1 MIVGTAGHIDHGKT
15 SLVKA
20 LTGIDTDRLKEEKER
35 GITVDLGFAYLSN
48 GSDQS
53 IGFVDVPGHERLV
66 RNMLAGATA
75 IDYVLLAIAADDGPM
90 PQTREHLAILDLLGL
105 TQGVV
110 ALTKCDL
117 VEPSRVDTAKD
128 EIAAM
133 LRGTG
138 LADAPIFQVSS
149 ATGDGLTE
157 LKAHLESA
165 QAAVVKSPSS
175 LIANFRLSIDRSFS
189 LAGAGTVV
197 TGGCF
202 SGEVRVG
209 DHLLLSP
216 SGKKVRVRGIHAQNQ
231 KAETGHAGQRLAIN
245 LAGVE
250 RLDVN
255 RGDWLLTE
263 SLHMPTSRLDAHL
276 RLLASESI
284 GLAQW
289 TAVHLHIGAE
299 DVLARVLVLEGG
311 ALQPGAEGFIQLELD
326 RPIAALQGDRFVLRD
341 ASSQRTVGGGTV
353 IDAFAAPARR
363 KKPQRVALL
372 RALDNTDPAQALA
385 AVLAL
390 HMPGGV
396 DLNKFF
402 IQRNLQAGV
411 SADILAVTP
420 HQTLAMAGALF
431 AFAPEQ
437 LESFT
442 SSALETLKR
451 FHVKSPDSPGLV
463 RDQMH
468 RQVKERPFAP
478 LFDALLEFLI
488 QGKEIKRI
496 GPHYSLVSHVV
507 ELQGIEKQIW
517 ERIKPWL
524 DEGGI
529 HPPKLSDL
537 MSRDRTLRKEQVD
550 RTLQRLARM
559 AKGHLVGQEYFIQS
573 RYFLELAQRAHE
585 LAMADPQ
592 RRLNVKD
599 LREAVGTSRHLS
611 MPLVEYFDQIGLT
624 QRDAVGRHFKRDP
637 RKMLGEQ

>member
-20 LTGIDTDRLKEEKER
+20 LTGVDTDRLKEEKER
-35 GITVDLGFAYLSN
+35 GITVDLGFAYLPS
-48 GSDQS
+48 GSRQS

-90 PQTREHLAILDLLGL
+90 PQTLEHLAILDLLGL

-117 VEPSRVDTAKD
+117 VEPGRVAAARH

-138 LADAPIFQVSS
+138 LAQAPIFQVSS
-149 ATGDGLTE
+149 VTGDGLTK

-165 QAAVVKSPSS
+165 QAATVKSSAS
-175 LIANFRLSIDRSFS
+175 LNSNFRLSIDRSFS

-209 DHLLLSP
+209 DQLTLSP
-216 SGKKVRVRGIHAQNQ
+216 SGKEVRVRGIHAQNQ
-231 KAETGHAGQRLAIN
+231 KTETGHAGQRLAIN

-250 RLDVN
+250 RSDVN
-255 RGDWLLTE
+255 RGDWLLTP
-263 SLHMPTSRLDAHL
+263 SLHMPTTRLDGRL

-284 GLAQW
+284 ALAQW
-289 TAVHLHIGAE
+289 TAVHLHLGAE

-311 ALQPGAEGFIQLELD
+311 ALQPGAEGLIQLELD

-341 ASSQRTVGGGTV
+341 ASGQRTVGGGTI
-353 IDAFAAPARR
+353 IDALATPARR

-372 RALDNTDPAQALA
+372 RAVENPDPALALVA
-385 AVLAL
+385 ALAL
-390 HMPGGV
+390 HLPGGV
-396 DLNKFF
+396 DLEKFF
-402 IQRNLQAGV
+402 LQRNLQTGM
-411 SADILAVTP
+411 SADILAAIP
-420 HQTLAMAGALF
+420 HQTLAMAGELF

-437 LESFT
+437 LQSFT
-442 SSALETLKR
+442 AATLDTLKR
-451 FHVKSPDSPGLV
+451 FHAKSPDSPGLA
-463 RDQMH
+463 RDAMH

-478 LFDALLEFLI
+478 LFDALLEMLI
-488 QGKEIKRI
+488 QKRDIKRS
-496 GPHYSLVSHVV
+496 GPHYSLANHVV
-507 ELQGIEKQIW
+507 ELQGVEKQIW

-537 MSRDRTLRKEQVD
+537 MLRDRTLRKEQVD

-573 RYFLELAQRAHE
+573 RYFLELAQKAHE
-585 LAMADPQ
+585 LALADPH

-624 QRDAVGRHFKRDP
+624 QRDEVGRHFKRDP
-637 RKMLGEQ
+637 RKMLGG

>member
-20 LTGIDTDRLKEEKER
+20 LTGVDTDRLKEEKER
-35 GITVDLGFAYLSN
+35 GITVDLGFAYLSS
-48 GSDQS
+48 GSNQT

-90 PQTREHLAILDLLGL
+90 PQTLEHLAILDLLGL

-117 VEPSRVDTAKD
+117 VEPSRVDAARD

-138 LADAPIFQVSS
+138 LAQAPIFQVSS

-165 QAAVVKSPSS
+165 QAAAVKSPTS
-175 LIANFRLSIDRSFS
+175 LNANFRLSIDRSFS

-209 DHLLLSP
+209 DHLMLSP

-250 RLDVN
+250 RSDVN

-263 SLHMPTSRLDAHL
+263 FLHMPTSRLDGRL

-311 ALQPGAEGFIQLELD
+311 ALQPGAEGLIQLELD
-326 RPIAALQGDRFVLRD
+326 RPIAALHGDRFVVRD
-341 ASSQRTVGGGTV
+341 ASSQRTIGGGTI
-353 IDAFAAPARR
+353 IDALATPARR

-390 HMPGGV
+390 HLPGGV
-396 DLNKFF
+396 DLDKFF
-402 IQRNLQAGV
+402 TQRNLQTGI
-411 SADILAVTP
+411 SADILAVIP
-420 HQTLAMAGALF
+420 HQTLTMAGALF

-437 LESFT
+437 IQIF
-442 SSALETLKR
+442 SSSTLETLKR
-451 FHVKSPDSPGLV
+451 FHARSPDSPGLV
-463 RDQMH
+463 RDHLH

-478 LFDALLEFLI
+478 LYDALLELLI
-488 QGKEIKRI
+488 QRREIKRS
-496 GPHYSLVSHVV
+496 GPHYSLVNHVV

-537 MSRDRTLRKEQVD
+537 MMRDRNLRKEQVD

-573 RYFLELAQRAHE
+573 RYFLELAQRAHA
-585 LAMADPQ
+585 LAMADPHH
-592 RRLNVKD
+592 RLNVKD

-624 QRDAVGRHFKRDP
+624 QRDEVGRHFKRDP
-637 RKMLGEQ
+637 RKMLGGQ

>member
-20 LTGIDTDRLKEEKER
+20 LTGVDTDRLKEEKER
-35 GITVDLGFAYLSN
+35 GITVDLGFVYLPS
-48 GSDQS
+48 GSRQS
-53 IGFVDVPGHERLV
+53 IGFVDLPGHERLV

-90 PQTREHLAILDLLGL
+90 PQTLEHLAILDLLGL

-117 VEPSRVDTAKD
+117 VEPGRVDAACN
-128 EIAAM
+128 EIAAL
-133 LRGTG
+133 LRGTS
-138 LADAPIFQVSS
+138 LAQAPIFRVSS
-149 ATGDGLTE
+149 ATGDGLPE
-157 LKAHLESA
+157 LKTHLESA
-165 QAAVVKSPSS
+165 QAAAVKSPAS
-175 LIANFRLSIDRSFS
+175 LNANFRLSIDRSFS

-202 SGEVRVG
+202 SGKVRVG
-209 DHLLLSP
+209 DHLTLSP
-216 SGKKVRVRGIHAQNQ
+216 SGKEVRVRGIHAQNQ

-250 RLDVN
+250 RADVN
-255 RGDWLLTE
+255 RGDWLVTP
-263 SLHMPTSRLDAHL
+263 SLNLPTSRLDGRL

-284 GLAQW
+284 GIAQW
-289 TAVHLHIGAE
+289 TAVHLHVGAE

-311 ALQPGAEGFIQLELD
+311 TLQPGTEGLIQLELD
-326 RPIAALQGDRFVLRD
+326 RPIAALHGDRFVLRD
-341 ASSQRTVGGGTV
+341 ASSQRTVGGGSI
-353 IDAFAAPARR
+353 IDALATQARR

-372 RALDNTDPAQALA
+372 RALDKTDPSLALA
-385 AVLAL
+385 ATLAL
-390 HMPGGV
+390 NMPGGV
-396 DLNKFF
+396 DLDKFF
-402 IQRNLQAGV
+402 IQRNLQAGM
-411 SADILAVTP
+411 AANILAAIP
-420 HQTLAMAGALF
+420 HQTLATAGAQF

-437 LESFT
+437 LQSFT
-442 SSALETLKR
+442 NSALETLKR
-451 FHVKSPDSPGLV
+451 FHTKSPDSPGLT

-478 LFDALLEFLI
+478 LFDALLELLI
-488 QGKEIKRI
+488 QRREVKRT
-496 GPHYSLVSHVV
+496 GPHYSLANHVV

-537 MSRDRTLRKEQVD
+537 MPRDRSLRKDQVD
-550 RTLQRLARM
+550 RTLQRLGRM
-559 AKGHLVGQEYFIQS
+559 GKGHLVGQEYFIQS
-573 RYFLELAQRAHE
+573 QYFLELALRAHE
-585 LAMADPQ
+585 LAMADPH

-624 QRDAVGRHFKRDP
+624 QRDDVGRHFKRDP
-637 RKMLGEQ
+637 RKMLGG

>member
-20 LTGIDTDRLKEEKER
+20 LTGVDTDRLKEEKER
-35 GITVDLGFAYLSN
+35 GITVDLGFAYLSS
-48 GSDQS
+48 GSNQT

-75 IDYVLLAIAADDGPM
+75 IDCVLLAIAADDGPM
-90 PQTREHLAILDLLGL
+90 PQTQEHLAILDLLGL

-117 VEPSRVDTAKD
+117 VEPSRIDAARG

-138 LADAPIFQVSS
+138 LASAPIFEVSS
-149 ATGDGLTE
+149 ATGAGLPE
-157 LKAHLESA
+157 LKMHLESA
-165 QAAVVKSPSS
+165 QAVVVKSPVS
-175 LIANFRLSIDRSFS
+175 LNANFRLSIDRSFS

-209 DHLLLSP
+209 DNLMLSP
-216 SGKKVRVRGIHAQNQ
+216 SGKVVRVRAIHAQNQ

-250 RLDVN
+250 RSDVN
-255 RGDWLLTE
+255 RGDWLLKP
-263 SLHMPTSRLDAHL
+263 SLHRPTSRLDGRL
-276 RLLASESI
+276 RLLASEPI
-284 GLAQW
+284 ALAQW

-299 DVLARVLVLEGG
+299 DVMARVLVLEGG
-311 ALQPGAEGFIQLELD
+311 LLQPGAVGLIQLELN
-326 RPIAALQGDRFVLRD
+326 RPIAALHGDRFVLRD
-341 ASSQRTVGGGTV
+341 ASSQRTIGGGTI
-353 IDAFAAPARR
+353 IDAIATPARR

-372 RALDNTDPAQALA
+372 QALDHTDPAQAFA

-396 DLNKFF
+396 DLDKFF
-402 IQRNLQAGV
+402 FQRNLQTGI
-411 SADILAVTP
+411 SADLLASIP
-420 HQTLAMAGALF
+420 HQTLATAGALF

-437 LESFT
+437 IQIF
-442 SSALETLKR
+442 SSSTLETLKR
-451 FHVKSPDSPGLV
+451 FHARLPDSPGVV
-463 RDQMH
+463 RDHLH

-478 LFDALLEFLI
+478 LYDALLELLI
-488 QGKEIKRI
+488 QRREIKRS
-496 GPHYSLVSHVV
+496 GPHYSLVNHVV

-537 MSRDRTLRKEQVD
+537 MMRDRNLRKEQVD

-573 RYFLELAQRAHE
+573 RYFLELAQRSHD
-585 LAMADPQ
+585 LALADPN

-599 LREAVGTSRHLS
+599 LREAVGVSRHLS

-624 QRDAVGRHFKRDP
+624 QRDDVGRHFKRDP
-637 RKMLGEQ
+637 RKMLGGQ

>member
-20 LTGIDTDRLKEEKER
+20 LTGVDTDRLKEEKER
-35 GITVDLGFAYLSN
+35 GITVDLGFAYLSS
-48 GSDQS
+48 GSNQS

-105 TQGVV
+105 TRGVV

-117 VEPSRVDTAKD
+117 VEPSRVDAARH
-128 EIAAM
+128 EIAEM
-133 LRGTG
+133 LRGTC
-138 LADAPIFQVSS
+138 LAQAPIFQVSS
-149 ATGDGLTE
+149 ATGDGLPE
-157 LKAHLESA
+157 LKTHLESA
-165 QAAVVKSPSS
+165 QAAVKSPAS
-175 LIANFRLSIDRSFS
+175 LNANFRLSIDRSFS

-209 DHLLLSP
+209 NQLTLSP

-245 LAGVE
+245 LAGIE

-263 SLHMPTSRLDAHL
+263 SLHMPTSRLDGRL

-299 DVLARVLVLEGG
+299 DVLARVSVLEGG
-311 ALQPGAEGFIQLELD
+311 ALQPGAVGLIQLELD
-326 RPIAALQGDRFVLRD
+326 RPIAALHGDRFVLRD
-341 ASSQRTVGGGTV
+341 ASSQRTVGGGTI
-353 IDAFAAPARR
+353 IDALAMPARR

-385 AVLAL
+385 ATLAL
-390 HMPGGV
+390 HMTGGV
-396 DLNKFF
+396 DLDKFF
-402 IQRNLQAGV
+402 TQRNLQAGI
-411 SADILAVTP
+411 STDILAVIP

-437 LESFT
+437 LQSFT
-442 SSALETLKR
+442 SSVLETLNQ
-451 FHVKSPDSPGLV
+451 FHAKSPDSPGLI
-463 RDQMH
+463 RDRMH

-478 LFDALLEFLI
+478 LFDALLEMLI
-488 QGKEIKRI
+488 QKREIKRS
-496 GPHYSLVSHVV
+496 GPHYSLANHVV
-507 ELQGIEKQIW
+507 ELQGVEKQIW

-537 MSRDRTLRKEQVD
+537 LSRDRNLRKDQVD

-573 RYFLELAQRAHE
+573 RYFLELAERAHE
-585 LAMADPQ
+585 LAMADPH

-624 QRDAVGRHFKRDP
+624 QRDTVGRHFKRDP
-637 RKMLGEQ
+637 HKMLGGQ

>member
-20 LTGIDTDRLKEEKER
+20 LTGVDTDRLKEEKER
-35 GITVDLGFAYLSN
+35 GITVDLGFAYLASGSN
-48 GSDQS
+48 QT

-117 VEPSRVDTAKD
+117 VEPSRVDAARD

-133 LRGTG
+133 LRGTC
-138 LADAPIFQVSS
+138 LAQAPIFQVSS
-149 ATGDGLTE
+149 ATGDGLPE
-157 LKAHLESA
+157 LKTHLESA
-165 QAAVVKSPSS
+165 QAAAVKRPIS
-175 LIANFRLSIDRSFS
+175 LNASFRLSIDRSFS

-209 DHLLLSP
+209 DHLTLSP
-216 SGKKVRVRGIHAQNQ
+216 SGKEVRVRGIHAQNQ

-250 RLDVN
+250 RSEVN
-255 RGDWLLTE
+255 RGDWLLTA
-263 SLHMPTSRLDAHL
+263 SLHMPTSRLDGRL
-276 RLLASESI
+276 RLLASESME
-284 GLAQW
+284 LAQW
-289 TAVHLHIGAE
+289 TPVHVHIGAE

-311 ALQPGAEGFIQLELD
+311 ALKPGAACLIQLELD
-326 RPIAALQGDRFVLRD
+326 RPIAALHGDRFVLRD
-341 ASSQRTVGGGTV
+341 ASSQRTIGGGTI
-353 IDAFAAPARR
+353 IDALATPARR

-372 RALDNTDPAQALA
+372 RALDNADPAQALA
-385 AVLAL
+385 AALAL
-390 HMPGGV
+390 HLPGGV
-396 DLNKFF
+396 NLGKFF
-402 IQRNLQAGV
+402 TQRNLQA
-411 SADILAVTP
+411 SMAADILASIP
-420 HQTLAMAGALF
+420 HQTLAMAGSLF

-437 LESFT
+437 LQSFT
-442 SSALETLKR
+442 TSALETLKR
-451 FHVKSPDSPGLV
+451 FHAKSPDSPGLV

-488 QGKEIKRI
+488 QGREIKRS
-496 GPHYSLVSHVV
+496 GPHYSLVTHVV

-537 MSRDRTLRKEQVD
+537 MSRDRTLRKDQVD

-585 LAMADPQ
+585 LALADPN

-599 LREAVGTSRHLS
+599 LREAVGVSRHLS

-624 QRDAVGRHFKRDP
+624 QRDDVGRHFKRDP
-637 RKMLGEQ
+637 RKMLGGQ

>member
-20 LTGIDTDRLKEEKER
+20 LTGVDTDRLKEEKER

-48 GSDQS
+48 GTDQT

-105 TQGVV
+105 TRGVV

-117 VEPSRVDTAKD
+117 VEPSRVDDARA
-128 EIAAM
+128 EIEAM
-133 LRGTG
+133 LQGTC
-138 LADAPIFQVSS
+138 LAQAPIFQVSS
-149 ATGDGLTE
+149 ATGDGLPE
-157 LKAHLESA
+157 LKAHLESV
-165 QAAVVKSPSS
+165 QAAVVNSPAN
-175 LIANFRLSIDRSFS
+175 LNANFRLSIDRSFS

-209 DHLLLSP
+209 DHLTLSP
-216 SGKKVRVRGIHAQNQ
+216 SGKTARVRGIHAQNQ
-231 KAETGHAGQRLAIN
+231 KTETGHAGQRLAIN

-250 RLDVN
+250 RADVN
-255 RGDWLLTE
+255 RGDWLLTT
-263 SLHMPTSRLDAHL
+263 SLHMPTSRLDGRM
-276 RLLASESI
+276 RLLASEST

-289 TAVHLHIGAE
+289 SAVHLHIGAE
-299 DVLARVLVLEGG
+299 DVLARVLILEGG
-311 ALQPGAEGFIQLELD
+311 TLQPGGEGLIQLELD
-326 RPIAALQGDRFVLRD
+326 RPIAALHGDRFVLRD
-341 ASSQRTVGGGTV
+341 ASGQRTVGGGTI
-353 IDAFAAPARR
+353 IDALATPARR
-363 KKPQRVALL
+363 KKPQRASLL

-390 HMPGGV
+390 QMPGGV
-396 DLNKFF
+396 GLDKFF
-402 IQRNLQAGV
+402 IQRNLQTGK
-411 SADILAVTP
+411 SAEILASIP
-420 HQTLAMAGALF
+420 HQTLAIAGALF

-437 LESFT
+437 IQVFT
-442 SSALETLKR
+442 SSTLETLKR
-451 FHVKSPDSPGLV
+451 YHGRAPDSPGLV
-463 RDQMH
+463 RDHLH

-478 LFDALLEFLI
+478 LYDALLELLI
-488 QGKEIKRI
+488 QRRDIKRG

-537 MSRDRTLRKEQVD
+537 MPRDRTLRKDQVD

-573 RYFLELAQRAHE
+573 KHFLELAVRAHE
-585 LAMADPQ
+585 LAMSDPH
-592 RRLNVKD
+592 RRLNMKD

-637 RKMLGEQ
+637 RKMLGGQ

>member
-20 LTGIDTDRLKEEKER
+20 LTGVDTDRLKEEKER

-48 GSDQS
+48 NGHQS

-110 ALTKCDL
+110 VLTKCDL
-117 VEPSRVDTAKD
+117 VEHSRVDAARN
-128 EIAAM
+128 EIADM
-133 LRGTG
+133 LRDTC
-138 LADAPIFQVSS
+138 LAQAPIFQVSS
-149 ATGDGLTE
+149 VTGDGLPE
-157 LKAHLESA
+157 LKVHLEAA
-165 QAAVVKSPSS
+165 QAAVVKSPTS
-175 LIANFRLSIDRSFS
+175 LNANFRLSIDRSFS

-209 DHLLLSP
+209 DHLTLSP
-216 SGKKVRVRGIHAQNQ
+216 SGKTARVRGIHAQNQ

-250 RLDVN
+250 RADVN
-255 RGDWLLTE
+255 RGDWLLTA
-263 SLHMPTSRLDAHL
+263 SLHLPTSRLDGRM
-276 RLLASESI
+276 RLLASEAT

-311 ALQPGAEGFIQLELD
+311 AVQPGALGLIQLELD
-326 RPIAALQGDRFVLRD
+326 RPIAALHGDRFVLRD
-341 ASSQRTVGGGTV
+341 ASGQRTIGGGTI
-353 IDAFAAPARR
+353 IDALATPARR

-396 DLNKFF
+396 DLDKFF
-402 IQRNLQAGV
+402 KQRNLHAGI
-411 SADILAVTP
+411 SADVLTSVP
-420 HQTLAMAGALF
+420 HQTLAMAGGLF

-437 LESFT
+437 IQVFT
-442 SSALETLKR
+442 SSTLETLKR
-451 FHVKSPDSPGLV
+451 YHARSPDSPGLV
-463 RDQMH
+463 RDHLH
-468 RQVKERPFAP
+468 RQVKARPFAP
-478 LFDALLEFLI
+478 LYDAFLELLI
-488 QGKEIKRI
+488 QRREIKRS
-496 GPHYSLVSHVV
+496 GPHYSLANHVV
-507 ELQGIEKQIW
+507 ELQGVEKQIW

-524 DEGGI
+524 DEDGI

-537 MSRDRTLRKEQVD
+537 LPRDRALRKDQVD

-573 RYFLELAQRAHE
+573 RHFLELALKAHE
-585 LAMADPQ
+585 LAMADPH

-624 QRDAVGRHFKRDP
+624 QRDEVGRHFKRDP
-637 RKMLGEQ
+637 RKMLGGQ

>member
-20 LTGIDTDRLKEEKER
+20 LTGVDTDRLKEEKER
-35 GITVDLGFAYLSN
+35 GITVDLGFAYLP
-48 GSDQS
+48 GGGDKA

-75 IDYVLLAIAADDGPM
+75 IDYVLLTIAADDGPM

-117 VEPSRVDTAKD
+117 VEPGRVDAAKA
-128 EIAAM
+128 EIASM

-149 ATGDGLTE
+149 VTGDGLPE
-157 LKAHLESA
+157 LKTHLESA
-165 QAAVVKSPSS
+165 QAAVVKNPASTN
-175 LIANFRLSIDRSFS
+175 ANFRLSIDRSFS

-197 TGGCF
+197 TGSCY
-202 SGEVRVG
+202 SGEARVG
-209 DHLLLSP
+209 DQLTLSP
-216 SGKKVRVRGIHAQNQ
+216 SGKQVRVRGVHAQNQ
-231 KAETGHAGQRLAIN
+231 KAESGHAGQRLAVN

-250 RLDVN
+250 RLEVN
-255 RGDWLLTE
+255 RGDWLVTS
-263 SLHMPTSRLDAHL
+263 SLHLPTSRVDARL
-276 RLLASESI
+276 RLLGSEAI
-284 GLAQW
+284 ALEQW
-289 TAVHLHIGAE
+289 TAVHLHIGAA
-299 DVLARVLVLEGG
+299 DVMARVLVLEGG
-311 ALQPGAEGFIQLELD
+311 ALKPGAIGLIQLELD
-326 RPIAALQGDRFVLRD
+326 RPIAALYGDRFVLRD
-341 ASSQRTVGGGTV
+341 ASSQRTIGGGTI
-353 IDAFAAPARR
+353 IDALAMPAQR

-372 RALDNTDPAQALA
+372 RALDTSDPAQALA

-396 DLNKFF
+396 DLDKFF
-402 IQRNLQAGV
+402 IQRNLQAGISV
-411 SADILAVTP
+411 DILASVP
-420 HQTLAMAGALF
+420 HQTLAMAGTLF

-437 LESFT
+437 LQSFT
-442 SSALETLKR
+442 SSALNTLKR
-451 FHVKSPDSPGLV
+451 FHTKSPDGPGLI

-478 LFDALLEFLI
+478 LFDALLELLI
-488 QGKEIKRI
+488 QKREVKRS
-496 GPHYSLVSHVV
+496 GPHYSLINHVV

-537 MSRDRTLRKEQVD
+537 MARDRNLRKDQVD
-550 RTLQRLARM
+550 RTLQRLVRM

-585 LAMADPQ
+585 LALADPN

-599 LREAVGTSRHLS
+599 LREAVGVSRHLS
-611 MPLVEYFDQIGLT
+611 MPLIEYFDQIGLT
-624 QRDAVGRHFKRDP
+624 QRDDVGRHFKRDP
-637 RKMLGEQ
+637 RKMLGGQ

>member
-20 LTGIDTDRLKEEKER
+20 LTGVDTDRLKEEKER

-48 GSDQS
+48 GSNQS

-66 RNMLAGATA
+66 RNMLAGATS

-90 PQTREHLAILDLLGL
+90 PQTQEHLAILDLLGL
-105 TQGVV
+105 TCGAV

-117 VEPSRVDTAKD
+117 VEPSRIDAAKN
-128 EIAAM
+128 EIATL

-138 LADAPIFQVSS
+138 LAQAPIFQVSS
-149 ATGDGLTE
+149 STGEGLPE

-165 QAAVVKSPSS
+165 QAAFVRNPSS
-175 LIANFRLSIDRSFS
+175 LKADFRLSIDRSFS

-209 DHLLLSP
+209 DHLRLSP
-216 SGKKVRVRGIHAQNQ
+216 SGRQARVRGIYAQNK
-231 KAETGHAGQRLAIN
+231 KAELGHAGQRLAIN

-250 RLDVN
+250 KSDVS
-255 RGDWLLTE
+255 RGDWLLPT
-263 SLHMPTSRLDAHL
+263 SLHMPTSRLDGRL
-276 RLLASESI
+276 RLLASESV

-289 TAVHLHIGAE
+289 TAVHLHIGAA
-299 DVLARVLVLEGG
+299 DVLARVVVLEGG
-311 ALQPGAEGFIQLELD
+311 AVLPGAESLIQLELD
-326 RPIAALQGDRFVLRD
+326 RPIAALHGDRFVLRD
-341 ASSQRTVGGGTV
+341 ASSQRTIGGGTV
-353 IDAFAAPARR
+353 IDSAATPARR
-363 KKPQRVALL
+363 KKPLRVALL
-372 RALDNTDPAQALA
+372 RALDHADPAQALA
-385 AVLAL
+385 GVLAL
-390 HMPGGV
+390 RLPGGV
-396 DLNKFF
+396 DLTKFF
-402 IQRNLQAGV
+402 TQRNLQTGM
-411 SADILAVTP
+411 SANILTATP
-420 HQTLAMAGALF
+420 HQTLAVSGALF
-431 AFAPEQ
+431 AFSPEQ
-437 LESFT
+437 MQGFT
-442 SSALETLKR
+442 TSALDTLKR
-451 FHVKSPDSPGLV
+451 FHAKSPDSPGLA

-488 QGKEIKRI
+488 QSREVKRS
-496 GPHYSLVSHVV
+496 GPHYSLANHVV
-507 ELQGIEKQIW
+507 ELQGVEKQIW

-537 MSRDRTLRKEQVD
+537 MPRDKALRKDQVD

-573 RYFLELAQRAHE
+573 RHFLELAVRSHD
-585 LAMADPQ
+585 LAMADPN

-637 RKMLGEQ
+637 RKMLGG

>member
-20 LTGIDTDRLKEEKER
+20 LTGVDTDRLKEEKER
-35 GITVDLGFAYLSN
+35 GITVDLGFAYLSS
-48 GSDQS
+48 GSNQS

-105 TQGVV
+105 TRGVV

-117 VEPSRVDTAKD
+117 VEPSRVDAARH
-128 EIAAM
+128 EIAEM
-133 LRGTG
+133 LRGTC
-138 LADAPIFQVSS
+138 LAQAPIFQVSS
-149 ATGDGLTE
+149 ATGDGLPE
-157 LKAHLESA
+157 LKTHLESA
-165 QAAVVKSPSS
+165 QAAVKSPAS
-175 LIANFRLSIDRSFS
+175 LNANFRLSIDRSFS

-209 DHLLLSP
+209 NQLTLSP

-245 LAGVE
+245 LAGIE

-263 SLHMPTSRLDAHL
+263 SLHMPTSRLDGRL

-299 DVLARVLVLEGG
+299 DVLARVSVLEGG
-311 ALQPGAEGFIQLELD
+311 ALQPGAVGLVQLELD
-326 RPIAALQGDRFVLRD
+326 RPIAALHGDRFVLRD
-341 ASSQRTVGGGTV
+341 ASSQRTVGGGTI
-353 IDAFAAPARR
+353 IDALAMPARR

-385 AVLAL
+385 ATLAL
-390 HMPGGV
+390 HMTGGV
-396 DLNKFF
+396 DLDKFF
-402 IQRNLQAGV
+402 TQRNLQAGI
-411 SADILAVTP
+411 STDILAVIP

-437 LESFT
+437 LQSFT
-442 SSALETLKR
+442 SSVLETLNH
-451 FHVKSPDSPGLV
+451 FHAKSPDSPGLI
-463 RDQMH
+463 RDRMH

-478 LFDALLEFLI
+478 LFDALLEMLI
-488 QGKEIKRI
+488 QKREIKRS
-496 GPHYSLVSHVV
+496 GPHYSLANHVV
-507 ELQGIEKQIW
+507 ELQGVEKQIW

-537 MSRDRTLRKEQVD
+537 LSRDRNLRKDQVD

-573 RYFLELAQRAHE
+573 RYFLELAERAHE
-585 LAMADPQ
+585 LAMADPH

-624 QRDAVGRHFKRDP
+624 QRDTVGRHFKRDP
-637 RKMLGEQ
+637 HKMLGGQ

>member
-20 LTGIDTDRLKEEKER
+20 LTGVDTDRLKEEKER
-35 GITVDLGFAYLSN
+35 GITVELGFAYLPGGGN
-48 GSDQS
+48 ET

-75 IDYVLLAIAADDGPM
+75 IDYVLLAVAADDGPM

-105 TQGVV
+105 AQGVV

-117 VEPSRVDTAKD
+117 VEPSRVDAARG
-128 EIAAM
+128 EISAM

-138 LADAPIFQVSS
+138 LAQAPIFQVSS
-149 ATGDGLTE
+149 VTGDGLPE
-157 LKAHLESA
+157 LKTHLESA
-165 QAAVVKSPSS
+165 QAASS
-175 LIANFRLSIDRSFS
+175 NANFRLSIDRSFS

-209 DHLLLSP
+209 DHLTLSP
-216 SGKKVRVRGIHAQNQ
+216 SGKQVRVRAIHAQNQ
-231 KAETGHAGQRLAIN
+231 KTETGRAGQRLAIN

-250 RLDVN
+250 RSDVN
-255 RGDWLLTE
+255 RGDWLLTP
-263 SLHMPTSRLDAHL
+263 SLHMPTSRLDGRL
-276 RLLASESI
+276 RLLASESTD
-284 GLAQW
+284 LAQW

-311 ALQPGAEGFIQLELD
+311 ALQPAAVGLIQLELD
-326 RPIAALQGDRFVLRD
+326 RPIAALYGDRFVLRD
-341 ASSQRTVGGGTV
+341 ASSQRTIGGGTI
-353 IDAFAAPARR
+353 IDALAAPARR

-390 HMPGGV
+390 HLPGGV
-396 DLNKFF
+396 DLDKFF
-402 IQRNLQAGV
+402 IQRNLQAGM
-411 SADILAVTP
+411 SAEILASIP
-420 HQTLAMAGALF
+420 HQTLAMAGASF

-437 LESFT
+437 LLSFT
-442 SSALETLKR
+442 TSALETLKR
-451 FHVKSPDSPGLV
+451 FHAKSPDSPGLV

-488 QGKEIKRI
+488 QRREIKRS
-496 GPHYSLVSHVV
+496 GPHYSLVNHVV
-507 ELQGIEKQIW
+507 ELQGVEKQIW

-537 MSRDRTLRKEQVD
+537 MARDRNLRKDQVD

-585 LAMADPQ
+585 LAMADPH

-624 QRDAVGRHFKRDP
+624 QRDEVGRHFKRDP
-637 RKMLGEQ
+637 RKMLGGQ

>member
-20 LTGIDTDRLKEEKER
+20 LTGVDTDRLKEEKER

-48 GSDQS
+48 GSNQS

-66 RNMLAGATA
+66 RNMLAGATS

-90 PQTREHLAILDLLGL
+90 PQTQEHLAILDLLGL
-105 TQGVV
+105 TCGAV

-117 VEPSRVDTAKD
+117 VEPSRIDAAKN
-128 EIAAM
+128 EIATL

-138 LADAPIFQVSS
+138 LAQAPIFQVSS
-149 ATGDGLTE
+149 STGEGLPE

-165 QAAVVKSPSS
+165 QAAFVRNPSS
-175 LIANFRLSIDRSFS
+175 LKADFRLSIDRSFS

-209 DHLLLSP
+209 DHLRLSP
-216 SGKKVRVRGIHAQNQ
+216 SGRQARVRGIYAQNQ
-231 KAETGHAGQRLAIN
+231 KAEIGHAGQRLAIN

-250 RLDVN
+250 KSDVS
-255 RGDWLLTE
+255 RGDWLLPT
-263 SLHMPTSRLDAHL
+263 SLHMPTSRLDGRL
-276 RLLASESI
+276 RLLASESV

-289 TAVHLHIGAE
+289 TAVHLHIGAA
-299 DVLARVLVLEGG
+299 DVLARVVVLEGG
-311 ALQPGAEGFIQLELD
+311 AVLPGAESLIQLELD
-326 RPIAALQGDRFVLRD
+326 RPIAALHGDRFVLRD
-341 ASSQRTVGGGTV
+341 ASSQRTIGGGTV
-353 IDAFAAPARR
+353 IDSAATPARR
-363 KKPQRVALL
+363 KKPLRVALL
-372 RALDNTDPAQALA
+372 RALDHADPAQALA
-385 AVLAL
+385 GVLAL
-390 HMPGGV
+390 RLPGGV
-396 DLNKFF
+396 DLTKFF
-402 IQRNLQAGV
+402 TQRNLQTGM
-411 SADILAVTP
+411 SANILAAIP
-420 HQTLAMAGALF
+420 HQTLAMSGALF
-431 AFAPEQ
+431 AFSPEQ
-437 LESFT
+437 MQGFT
-442 SSALETLKR
+442 TSALDTLKR
-451 FHVKSPDSPGLV
+451 FHAKSPDSPGLA

-488 QGKEIKRI
+488 QSREVKRS
-496 GPHYSLVSHVV
+496 GPHYSLVNHVV
-507 ELQGIEKQIW
+507 ELQGVEKQIW

-537 MSRDRTLRKEQVD
+537 MPRDKALRKDQVD

-573 RYFLELAQRAHE
+573 RHFLELAVRSHE
-585 LAMADPQ
+585 LAMADPN

-637 RKMLGEQ
+637 RKMLGG